1 MYVMS
6 DKGVAIVL
14 MIISLWCLGS
24 WPALFNVLE
33 RRGRVP
39 MHTYMDYTIAT
50 YCVAVGFALTLG
62 EIGGSSANY
71 PNFTTQL
78 FQVQPISVPDP
89 PSFHNFD
96 ALPSLLAASNCHNM
110 KRSGTSTRFFITCK
124 LYDFEEKISSYKT
137 LVFHDHLDCP

>member
-1 MYVMS
+1 MYIMS

-24 WPALFNVLE
+24 WPALFHVLE

-39 MHTYMDYTIAT
+39 MHTYMDYTIAA

-62 EIGGSSANY
+62 EIGGSSAKY

-78 FQVQPISVPDP
+78 FQVQPISV
-89 PSFHNFD
+89 HNTH
-96 ALPSLLAASNCHNM
+96 LSTTLMHCPVCLLQVTA
-110 KRSGTSTRFFITCK
+110 TI
-124 LYDFEEKISSYKT
+124 
-137 LVFHDHLDCP
+137 

>member
-1 MYVMS
+1 MKGIIVVVVVVVVFCFLFWQQGKKMYIMS

-78 FQVQPISVPDP
+78 FQVQPISVPNSHLSTTLMHCP
-89 PSFHNFD
+89 VC
-96 ALPSLLAASNCHNM
+96 LLQV
-110 KRSGTSTRFFITCK
+110 TVI
-124 LYDFEEKISSYKT
+124 I
-137 LVFHDHLDCP
+137 

>member
-1 MYVMS
+1 MKGIIVVVVVVVVVVVFLFPFLAARKKMYIMS

-24 WPALFNVLE
+24 WPALFNLLE

-62 EIGGSSANY
+62 EIGGSSAKY

-89 PSFHNFD
+89 HLSTTLMHCPVC
-96 ALPSLLAASNCHNM
+96 LL
-110 KRSGTSTRFFITCK
+110 RVTVI
-124 LYDFEEKISSYKT
+124 I
-137 LVFHDHLDCP
+137 